1 MATSQRDLLQQQ
13 LERRVR
19 AAWEARNYHAGA
31 TTLLEEIGPKV
42 LAFLLGRLKN
52 PADTAEAFSM
62 FSEDLWRGL
71 PNFDWRCTVR
81 GWSFLLART
90 AADRLRAQGW
100 RRKPKVPLSQAPLSS
115 LVAEVREQTLPHLRT
130 EAKGQMRLLFE
141 ELCEDDQALLQLRLD
156 QALSW
161 RDVALVLEF
170 DGKVPSELE
179 LERSVLRLQ
188 QRYQKIKRRLRQ
200 LAEATGLVCAGDK
213 GQTGERNEDGE

>member
-31 TTLLEEIGPKV
+31 TALLEEIGPKV

-81 GWSFLLART
+81 GWSFVLARN
-90 AADRLRAQGW
+90 AADRQGS
-100 RRKPKVPLSQAPLSS
+100 PAPDHSP
-115 LVAEVREQTLPHLRT
+115 R
-130 EAKGQMRLLFE
+130 
-141 ELCEDDQALLQLRLD
+141 
-156 QALSW
+156 
-161 RDVALVLEF
+161 
-170 DGKVPSELE
+170 
-179 LERSVLRLQ
+179 
-188 QRYQKIKRRLRQ
+188 I
-200 LAEATGLVCAGDK
+200 
-213 GQTGERNEDGE
+213 